1 MMLPVVIAIFLAYL
15 ILQPATPLGF
25 LAVLAL
31 ACPIAFVVVK
41 ILNYCER
48 FIKTEAHQTQ
58 TDTLS
63 SPWGLC
69 VSACLTLQ
77 CGIASPPYLSPENRA
92 DKPHLEHW

>member
-1 MMLPVVIAIFLAYL
+1 MSTAYDEVWRSANEKRRATTLHIKTWRSHIMMLPVVIAIFLAYL

-48 FIKTEAHQTQ
+48 FIK
-58 TDTLS
+58 
-63 SPWGLC
+63 
-69 VSACLTLQ
+69 
-77 CGIASPPYLSPENRA
+77 PPKQ
-92 DKPHLEHW
+92 D